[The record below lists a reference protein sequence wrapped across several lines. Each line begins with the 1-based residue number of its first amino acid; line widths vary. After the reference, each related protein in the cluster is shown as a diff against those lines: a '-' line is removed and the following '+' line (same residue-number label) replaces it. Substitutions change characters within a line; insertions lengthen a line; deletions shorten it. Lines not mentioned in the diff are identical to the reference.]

1 MKKSFLT
8 GALALTCLLG
18 LGGSAQA
25 RDNGHSIEIY
35 DVLQIGG
42 TKLKPGNY
50 KVEWQGT
57 GPQVQVSFHRDGKT
71 LVTVPGTLK
80 TSYDDVKRD
89 AILTQAT
96 NAGTSTL
103 KEIHFARPKEAL
115 VFDQNPDSM

>member
-103 KEIHFARPKEAL
+103 KEIHFARGRREI
-115 VFDQNPDSM
+115 DGHC